1 MRKLLKWTALAVVA
15 LPFAGFGWLSYRM
28 GGVDQAYGLL
38 RYGRPQM
45 REVELKV
52 GDKAPDVRLVSLDG
66 KHFQLRERVGT
77 RPLVLV
83 FGSYT

>member
-1 MRKLLKWTALAVVA
+1 MRRFLKWAALAVVV
-15 LPFAGFGWLSYRM
+15 LPLAGFGWLSYRM

-52 GDKAPDVRLVSLDG
+52 GDTAPDASLVGRNAS
-66 KHFQLRERVGT
+66 T
-77 RPLVLV
+77 
-83 FGSYT
+83 SST